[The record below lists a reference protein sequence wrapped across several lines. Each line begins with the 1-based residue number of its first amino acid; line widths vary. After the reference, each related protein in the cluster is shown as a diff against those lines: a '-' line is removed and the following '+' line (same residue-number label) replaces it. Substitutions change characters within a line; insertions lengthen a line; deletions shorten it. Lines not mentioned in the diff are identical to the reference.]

1 MKKYLFIVL
10 LVGVGFGQ
18 EIKVNIEDSLYVV
31 LQDDS
36 TWRVDSNIE
45 IKTKDGKNVII
56 YPDNS
61 WEYIDYTDEQKIK
74 ALKDRVISEFLS
86 YNDNVIKNA
95 YRFNI
100 GFYKI
105 ILHPFIKINEPPILI
120 MTLYPYLIDKLI
132 WRYNIQLNVN
142 NYSSLEDYKI
152 EDDNFY
158 KNPEFLQD
166 ILNDSKFNDLR
177 SEYFKK
183 FMVTNLLINIFAYLL
198 SDSMEDLVRIL

>member
-74 ALKDRVISEFLS
+74 ALKDRVIS
-86 YNDNVIKNA
+86 
-95 YRFNI
+95 
-100 GFYKI
+100 
-105 ILHPFIKINEPPILI
+105 
-120 MTLYPYLIDKLI
+120 
-132 WRYNIQLNVN
+132 
-142 NYSSLEDYKI
+142 
-152 EDDNFY
+152 
-158 KNPEFLQD
+158 
-166 ILNDSKFNDLR
+166 
-177 SEYFKK
+177 
-183 FMVTNLLINIFAYLL
+183 
-198 SDSMEDLVRIL
+198 